1 MEKMFFIDITW
12 QHKKTRGFLCF
23 QGAIER
29 RHWTCDQRVKHNG
42 VSYFKCQ
49 VTKLKSTIEKCSFE
63 GTFEFTTSIMSF
75 TTKVIF

>member
-1 MEKMFFIDITW
+1 MFSGGYRKETLDLW
-12 QHKKTRGFLCF
+12 SK
-23 QGAIER
+23 
-29 RHWTCDQRVKHNG
+29 VKHNG